1 MRIPPTGVG
10 KTRHAEDERPQQCG
24 HSQHQ
29 EDAPEQHQV
38 VMLVQQKETHG
49 NEQTEEDRVDHGLR
63 FRLAKERNVHFLR
76 LLLKVG
82 RRTHFRN
89 DLKSVVWETSRR
101 RSTGNMQTKDKP
113 VEGNVGTA
121 QLVELGQK
129 IETHTHLQGIE
140 IEKGIQESIG
150 TVFGRGRS
158 R

>member
-76 LLLKVG
+76 
-82 RRTHFRN
+82 FRN

-101 RSTGNMQTKDKP
+101 RS

-129 IETHTHLQGIE
+129 IETHTH
-140 IEKGIQESIG
+140 K
-150 TVFGRGRS
+150 S